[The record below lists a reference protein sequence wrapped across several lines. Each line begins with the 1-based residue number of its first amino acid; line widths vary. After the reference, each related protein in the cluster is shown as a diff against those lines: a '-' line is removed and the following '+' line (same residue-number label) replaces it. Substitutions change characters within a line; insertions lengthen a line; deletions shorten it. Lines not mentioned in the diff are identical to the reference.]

1 MKTRTV
7 TPFRFQIPKA
17 IHGHDLGIIKC
28 VKSSG
33 LVTIVSAVDGL
44 NPSVLRRYVEM
55 NHMVGKESRPARGKQ
70 GRSPRL
76 YIRGVGLM
84 EVRKSN
90 LWALGHS
97 VDGDHGE

>member
-1 MKTRTV
+1 
-7 TPFRFQIPKA
+7 
-17 IHGHDLGIIKC
+17 
-28 VKSSG
+28 
-33 LVTIVSAVDGL
+33 
-44 NPSVLRRYVEM
+44 M